1 MLPAKS
7 AKREIGL
14 VLSLPCLAGAG
25 VGEIISRPRGG
36 KSKVQYVQLAIGLSS
51 TADDDGERH
60 STWPMTPLTTC
71 ALLTLRSYRTASLP
85 HIAPNLLKLFELV
98 HYSVLKDIQHCRPTI
113 A

>member
-14 VLSLPCLAGAG
+14 VLPLPCLAG

-36 KSKVQYVQLAIGLSS
+36 KSKVQLAIGLSS
-51 TADDDGERH
+51 TADDDGERQ
-60 STWPMTPLTTC
+60 STWPMTPLPTC
-71 ALLTLRSYRTASLP
+71 AHPALRSYRTASLP

-98 HYSVLKDIQHCRPTI
+98 H
-113 A
+113 